1 MKLIN
6 VYQEWI
12 MVKRMQVK
20 ESTLSTYCFIF
31 SNSINPKFGNE
42 EIEKLSRKVILPFV
56 FELLNS
62 GKSKKYCMDIIIVL
76 KMIMRFASDDLGLS
90 LPDFSYKIP
99 WPTQNKE
106 PGEARKLEKYTQEE
120 SKKIAQYLIE
130 NPSPKNIAIL
140 MTLCTG
146 MRIGEICAL
155 QWKDIDLENKTIHVC
170 KTLERIS
177 VFDEDGIKQVKSKL
191 EIGTPKTSSSNR
203 FIPIHKDII
212 SIVKNFSRVCKPE
225 YFVCSCS
232 EFPIEPRTF
241 RNYYKDL
248 ILNKIK
254 INHCIKF
261 HGLRHTFASTL
272 IENKVDVKTTSV
284 LLGHSD
290 ISTTLNVYVH
300 PSEETKRKS
309 LNVGIK
315 KILAK

>member
-12 MVKRMQVK
+12 MLKRMQVK
-20 ESTLSTYCFIF
+20 ESTLSTYKFLF
-31 SNSINPKFGNE
+31 SNSINPKLGNE
-42 EIEKLSRKVILPFV
+42 EIENLNKKVILPFV
-56 FELLNS
+56 FDLLND

-76 KMIMRFASDDLGLS
+76 KMIMRFASDDLELS

-106 PGEARKLEKYTQEE
+106 GETRRLDKYTQEE
-120 SKKIAQYLIE
+120 AKKIAQYLIE
-130 NPSPKNIAIL
+130 NPSPQNVAIL
-140 MTLCTG
+140 ITLCTG

-155 QWKDIDLENKTIHVC
+155 QWKDIDFEQKTIHVC

-177 VFDEDGIKQVKSKL
+177 VFDDDGIKRVKSKL

-212 SIVKNFSRVCKPE
+212 SIVKNFSKVCNPD
-225 YFVCSCS
+225 YYVCSCS
-232 EFPIEPRTF
+232 EHPIEPRTF
-241 RNYYKDL
+241 RNYYYNL
-248 ILNKIK
+248 IINKVK
-254 INHCIKF
+254 IGHRIKF

-272 IENKVDVKTTSV
+272 IENKVDIKTTSI